1 MSRFT
6 LDDHERQ
13 RLRTAAWRT
22 LDTLERRRAL
32 TTVLAT
38 SIPDITQLLANN
50 TDRNL
55 QWAENTLSK
64 LKEKRDPTPDLAQKP
79 ASETPAD
86 KDVLTHGSER
96 MQFVNTL
103 PMSEHGLID
112 RKRKWS
118 WQVSELRKRPGQ
130 WALLRE
136 EKDRKR
142 VKGYAYAVRTGRL
155 TAFQPDGA
163 FEARCITREGI
174 SGLYVR
180 YVGEKK

>member
-13 RLRTAAWRT
+13 RLRTSPWRT
-22 LDTLERRRAL
+22 LDPLARRRAL

-55 QWAENTLSK
+55 QWAESTLSK
-64 LKEKRDPTPDLAQKP
+64 LKSKRDPTPDLAQKP

-86 KDVLTHGSER
+86 TDVLTHGSER
-96 MQFVNTL
+96 MRFVDAL
-103 PMSEHGLID
+103 PMSDRGLIN

-130 WALLRE
+130 WALLCE

-142 VKGYAYAVRTGRL
+142 IKGYAYAVRTGRL
-155 TAFQPDGA
+155 TAFKPADQ
-163 FEARCITREGI
+163 FEARCITREGT